1 MADPSTN
8 SQNDEDWT
16 RHLTPELRKY
26 FKQQGRYLVEQQ
38 VLHLKY
44 KRRDKRLAAMT
55 WLGEQRRKDERKRFL
70 IIFVW
75 IIATIVAALGGAYL
89 GASATHLYALKIEER
104 RAASARQFLVDA
116 FISEIE
122 ATRRIESERRETL
135 DPVLDLMVEKDSLR
149 EEGGRPWLMPSA
161 SSRFPVFEANA
172 ARLGSL
178 EAPLPTEIA
187 RFYGLSY
194 ELRNHINLVVSPAI
208 LWANG
213 AERASAVK
221 EYRQAH
227 QAWQAAADQ
236 LLVQLRDCC
245 PRTQ

>member
-8 SQNDEDWT
+8 SQNDEDWA
-16 RHLTPELRKY
+16 RHLTPPLRKH
-26 FKQQGRYLVEQQ
+26 FKRQGRYLVEQQ

-44 KRRDKRLAAMT
+44 RRRKKRLAAMA
-55 WLGEQRRKDERKRFL
+55 WLGEQRRKDWWRYFL
-70 IIFVW
+70 SLLVG
-75 IIATIVAALGGAYL
+75 IVVAIGAALGGAYL
-89 GASATHLYALKIEER
+89 GAWETHLNALELEER

-149 EEGGRPWLMPSA
+149 EEGGRPWLMSSA

-178 EAPLPTEIA
+178 EAPLPTEIV

-213 AERASAVK
+213 AERESAVK